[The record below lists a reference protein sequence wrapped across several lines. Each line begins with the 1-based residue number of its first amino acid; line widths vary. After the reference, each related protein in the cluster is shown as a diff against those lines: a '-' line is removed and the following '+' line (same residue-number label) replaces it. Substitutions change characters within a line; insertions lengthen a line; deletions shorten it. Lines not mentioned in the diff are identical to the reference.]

1 MASGRPDL
9 QPVVVPVD
17 VDADALIDRILVSGP
32 PEPVDQEPLH
42 VLLERGELPQ
52 RLRMMDPGPDVL
64 ARRVLLAIL
73 AHGRVHPGELLPVVR
88 EQVLEDVG
96 VEARHP
102 VHHHVVGR
110 VLDAPSPSL
119 PRVVVLHG
127 QDGIAI
133 ERGEVALDELV
144 RVSPLERFVP
154 LQGPPLRLHEV
165 VPGQDVV
172 AGRVCDRVP
181 GFKSEALVHYR
192 GELLRPES
200 RGVPDLDDPPLD
212 VKRGRSSLWC
222 EASSI

>member
-1 MASGRPDL
+1 M
-9 QPVVVPVD
+9 
-17 VDADALIDRILVSGP
+17 
-32 PEPVDQEPLH
+32 
-42 VLLERGELPQ
+42 
-52 RLRMMDPGPDVL
+52 
-64 ARRVLLAIL
+64 
-73 AHGRVHPGELLPVVR
+73 
-88 EQVLEDVG
+88 
-96 VEARHP
+96 
-102 VHHHVVGR
+102 
-110 VLDAPSPSL
+110 
-119 PRVVVLHG
+119 G

-165 VPGQDVV
+165 VPGQDIV

-212 VKRGRSSLWC
+212 VKRGLVPRCGVRPLRFESQSWDSFLLESSHDPLELPLAPIDEDCSLSPRYPDQVRSERPGHCPVPLPHVWRL
-222 EASSI
+222 IP